1 MEYSLLETSE
11 YGHTLSEPAATAT
24 DSDIGDNGVI
34 SYFLVG
40 EGVPSVFDINTTTG
54 EISLQSTL
62 DHEMKQNYTFTLYAR
77 DNGSPTSLYSD
88 NVTVIVKVLDYN
100 DSPPQLGHT
109 VYNRTIPEVNH
120 HSTGVN
126 HFIFDV

>member
-1 MEYSLLETSE
+1 M
-11 YGHTLSEPAATAT
+11 LSDPVATAT
-24 DSDIGDNGVI
+24 DSDIGDNGLI

-77 DNGSPTSLYSD
+77 DNGSPNSLYSD

-109 VYNRTIPEVNH
+109 VYNRTIPEVSY
-120 HSTGVN
+120 HSTSVN
-126 HFIFDV
+126 PFISDV